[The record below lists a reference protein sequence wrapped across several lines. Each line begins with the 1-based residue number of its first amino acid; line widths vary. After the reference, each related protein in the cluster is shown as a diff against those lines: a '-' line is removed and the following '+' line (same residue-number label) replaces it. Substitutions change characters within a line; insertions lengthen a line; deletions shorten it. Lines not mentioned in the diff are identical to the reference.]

1 MANALYTLGKQ
12 GLLHGS
18 FALDVDTIKIA
29 LVSSS
34 YSANLATDQFWSTPV
49 GNVLGTPQVLSGISI
64 TNGVFNSSAAT
75 FSAVTS
81 GSTVK
86 YFVIY
91 KDTGTNSTSP
101 LLVAIDTTTGVA
113 LPFAT
118 NGGDITFTPD
128 SGTNKI
134 FKLT

>member
-1 MANALYTLGKQ
+1 MANSLYTLGKQ

-18 FALDVDTIKIA
+18 FALDSDTIKLA
-29 LVSSS
+29 LVSNA
-34 YSANLATDQFWSTPV
+34 YSPNLSTHQWWSDV
-49 GNVLGTPQVLSGISI
+49 NANVLGTPQAMGGISI
-64 TNGVFNSSAAT
+64 TNGVFNSSSVT
-75 FSAVTS
+75 FTAVAG

-91 KDTGTNSTSP
+91 KDTGTAGTSP
-101 LLVAIDTTTGVA
+101 LLVLIDTTTGVS
-113 LPFAT
+113 LPFNT

>member
-1 MANALYTLGKQ
+1 MANALYTKAKQ
-12 GLLHGS
+12 GLLHGT
-18 FALDVDTIKIA
+18 FVLDADTIKIA

-34 YSANLATDQFWSTPV
+34 YTPNLATDEFWTAANS
-49 GNVLGTPQVLSGISI
+49 NVIGVPQALGGISI
-64 TNGVFNSSAAT
+64 TGGVFNSSSAT
-75 FSAVTS
+75 FTAVAG
-81 GSTVK
+81 GSTVR

-91 KDTGTNSTSP
+91 KDTGVAATSP
-101 LLVAIDTTTGVA
+101 LLVLIDTTTGVT

>member
-1 MANALYTLGKQ
+1 MANALYTLAKQ

-18 FALDVDTIKIA
+18 FVLDSDTIKCA
-29 LVSSS
+29 LVTSS
-34 YSANLATDQFWSTPV
+34 YTPNLSTDQFYSTV
-49 GNVLGTPQVLSGISI
+49 NSFVIGTPQTIGSISI
-64 TNGVFNSSAAT
+64 TNGVFNGT
-75 FSAVTS
+75 AVTFTAVSS

-86 YFVIY
+86 YFLIY
-91 KDTGTNSTSP
+91 KDTGTAGTSP
-101 LLVAIDTTTGVA
+101 LLVLVDTTTGVT
-113 LPFAT
+113 LPFNT

>member
-12 GLLHGS
+12 GLLRGT
-18 FALDVDTIKIA
+18 FVLDSDTIKLA
-29 LVSSS
+29 LISSS
-34 YSANLATDQFWSTPV
+34 YTPNLATHQFYSDVNSFLIGVPT
-49 GNVLGTPQVLSGISI
+49 TMSGISV
-64 TNGVFNSSAAT
+64 TNGVFNSSSVT
-75 FSAVTS
+75 FTAVAG
-81 GSTVK
+81 GSTVR

-91 KDTGTNSTSP
+91 KDTGVVGTSP
-101 LLVAIDTTTGVA
+101 LLVLIDTTTGVS

>member
-1 MANALYTLGKQ
+1 MSNALYTLGKQ

-18 FALDVDTIKIA
+18 FVLDSDTIKLA

-34 YSANLATDQFWSTPV
+34 YTPNLATHQYWSDVNSFVIGVPV
-49 GNVLGTPQVLSGISI
+49 AMGGISI
-64 TNGVFNSSAAT
+64 TNGVFNSSAVT
-75 FSAVTS
+75 FSAVAS
-81 GSTVK
+81 GSTVR
-86 YFVIY
+86 YFAIY
-91 KDTGTNSTSP
+91 KDTGVAGTSP
-101 LLVAIDTTTGVA
+101 LLVLIDTTTGVS

>member
-1 MANALYTLGKQ
+1 MANALYTLAKQ
-12 GLLHGS
+12 GLLHGT
-18 FALDVDTIKIA
+18 FVLDSDTIKIA
-29 LVSSS
+29 LVSNA
-34 YSANLATDQFWSTPV
+34 YTPTLASDQYWSTV
-49 GNVLGTPQVLSGISI
+49 NANVIGTPQALGGISI
-64 TNGVFNSSAAT
+64 TNGIFNSSSAT
-75 FSAVTS
+75 FTAVAG

-91 KDTGTNSTSP
+91 KDTGTASTSP
-101 LLVAIDTTTGVA
+101 LLVLIDTTTGVT
-113 LPFAT
+113 LPFNT

>member
-18 FALDVDTIKIA
+18 FVLDTDTIKVS
-29 LVSSS
+29 LLSSS
-34 YSANLATDQFWSTPV
+34 YTPNLATDQFFNTVSSFV
-49 GNVLGTPQVLSGISI
+49 IGTPQTMGGISI
-64 TNGVFNSSAAT
+64 TGGVFNG
-75 FSAVTS
+75 SAVTFSSVSS

-86 YFVIY
+86 YFLIY
-91 KDTGTNSTSP
+91 KDTGTSTTSP
-101 LLVAIDTTTGVA
+101 LLVLIDTTTGVT

>member
-18 FALDVDTIKIA
+18 FVLDADTIKIA

-34 YSANLATDQFWSTPV
+34 YTANLSTDQFWSTPI
-49 GNVLGTPQVLSGISI
+49 GDLLGTPQTLGGISI

-91 KDTGTNSTSP
+91 KDTGTSSTSP
-101 LLVAIDTTTGVA
+101 LLVCIDTTTGVA

>member
-18 FALDVDTIKIA
+18 FVLDADTIKLA

-34 YSANLATDQFWSTPV
+34 YTPAITTDQFWSTPI
-49 GNVLGTPQVLSGISI
+49 GNVIGTPQTLGGISI
-64 TNGVFNSSAAT
+64 TNGVFNSSSAT
-75 FSAVTS
+75 FTAVAG

-91 KDTGTNSTSP
+91 KDTGTSSTSP
-101 LLVAIDTTTGVA
+101 LLVLIDTTTGVS
-113 LPFAT
+113 LPFNT

>member
-12 GLLHGS
+12 GLLKGT
-18 FALDVDTIKIA
+18 FVLDSDTIKLA
-29 LVSSS
+29 LISSS
-34 YSANLATDQFWSTPV
+34 YTPNLATHQFYSDVNSFLIGVPT
-49 GNVLGTPQVLSGISI
+49 TMSGISV
-64 TNGVFNSSAAT
+64 TNGVFNSSAVT
-75 FSAVTS
+75 FTAVAG
-81 GSTVK
+81 GSTVR

-91 KDTGTNSTSP
+91 KDTGVVGTSP
-101 LLVAIDTTTGVA
+101 LLVLIDTTTGVS

-134 FKLT
+134 FRLT

>member
-18 FALDVDTIKIA
+18 FVLDSDTIKIA

-34 YSANLATDQFWSTPV
+34 YTPNLATHQYWTDV
-49 GNVLGTPQVLSGISI
+49 NANVIDVPQALSGVTIV
-64 TNGVFNSSAAT
+64 NGVFNSSSVT
-75 FSAVTS
+75 FTAVAG
-81 GSTVK
+81 GSTVR

-91 KDTGTNSTSP
+91 KDTGTAATSP
-101 LLVAIDTTTGVA
+101 LLVLIDTTTGVT
-113 LPFAT
+113 LPFST
-118 NGGDITFTPD
+118 NGGDITWSPD

>member
-18 FALDVDTIKIA
+18 FVLDSDTIKLA

-34 YSANLATDQFWSTPV
+34 YTPNLATDQFWSTPI
-49 GNVLGTPQVLSGISI
+49 GNVIGTPGTIGGISI
-64 TNGVFNSSAAT
+64 TNGVFNSSSVT
-75 FSAVTS
+75 FTAVAG

-91 KDTGTNSTSP
+91 KDTGTSSTSP
-101 LLVAIDTTTGVA
+101 LLVLIDTTTGVS
-113 LPFAT
+113 LPFNT

>member
-1 MANALYTLGKQ
+1 MANALYTLAKQ

-18 FALDVDTIKIA
+18 FVLDSDTIKIA
-29 LVSSS
+29 LVSSA
-34 YSANLATDQFWSTPV
+34 YTPNLATDQFWSTV
-49 GNVLGTPQVLSGISI
+49 NSNVIGTPQALGGISI

-91 KDTGTNSTSP
+91 KDTGVAGTSP
-101 LLVAIDTTTGVA
+101 LLVLIDTTTGVA
-113 LPFAT
+113 LPFST

>member
-1 MANALYTLGKQ
+1 MANALYTKGKQ
-12 GLLHGS
+12 ALLNGD
-18 FALDVDTIKIA
+18 FDLDSNTIKIA

-34 YSANLATDQFWSTPV
+34 YTPNLATDDFWNDVSA
-49 GNVLGTPQVLSGISI
+49 NVIGTPQTLTSVSI
-64 TNGVFNSSAAT
+64 TDGVFNAA
-75 FSAVTS
+75 AVTYTAVAG
-81 GSTVK
+81 GSTVR

-91 KDTGTNSTSP
+91 KDTGVSSTSP
-101 LLVAIDTTTGVA
+101 LLVLIDTTTGVT

>member
-18 FALDVDTIKIA
+18 FVLDSDTIKIA
-29 LVSSS
+29 LVSSA
-34 YSANLATDQFWSTPV
+34 YTANLATDEFHSTIAAAI
-49 GNVLGTPQVLSGISI
+49 LGTPQTLSGISI

-75 FSAVTS
+75 FTAVAG

-91 KDTGTNSTSP
+91 KDTGVSATSP
-101 LLVAIDTTTGVA
+101 LLVVIDTTTGVT

-118 NGGDITFTPD
+118 NGGDITWTAD
-128 SGTNKI
+128 SGANKI

>member
-18 FALDVDTIKIA
+18 FVLDTDTIKVA
-29 LVSSS
+29 LLSSS
-34 YSANLATDQFWSTPV
+34 YSPNLSTDQFYSTV
-49 GNVLGTPQVLSGISI
+49 NSNTIGTPQTMGGISI
-64 TNGVFNSSAAT
+64 TNGVFNGSSVT
-75 FSAVTS
+75 FSAVAG

-86 YFVIY
+86 YFLIY
-91 KDTGTNSTSP
+91 KDTGTAGTSP
-101 LLVAIDTTTGVA
+101 LLVLIDTTTGVS
-113 LPFAT
+113 LPFNT

>member
-1 MANALYTLGKQ
+1 MANSLYTLGKQ

-18 FALDVDTIKIA
+18 FVLDSDTIK
-29 LVSSS
+29 LGLLSSS
-34 YSANLATDQFWSTPV
+34 YTPNLATHQFYSDVNANT
-49 GNVLGTPQVLSGISI
+49 LGTPQTMGGISI
-64 TNGVFNSSAAT
+64 TNGVFNSSSVT
-75 FSAVTS
+75 FTAVAG

-91 KDTGTNSTSP
+91 KDTGTAGTSP
-101 LLVAIDTTTGVA
+101 LLVLIDTTTGVS
-113 LPFAT
+113 LPFNT

>member
-1 MANALYTLGKQ
+1 MSNALYTLGKQ

-18 FALDVDTIKIA
+18 FVLDSDTIKLA

-34 YSANLATDQFWSTPV
+34 YSPNIATHEFWSDVNANVIGTPV
-49 GNVLGTPQVLSGISI
+49 AIGGISI
-64 TNGVFNSSAAT
+64 TNGVFNSSAVT
-75 FSAVTS
+75 FSAVAG
-81 GSTVK
+81 GSTVR

-91 KDTGTNSTSP
+91 KDTGVAGTSP
-101 LLVAIDTTTGVA
+101 LLVLIDTTTGVS

>member
-12 GLLHGS
+12 GLLHGT
-18 FALDVDTIKIA
+18 FALDADTIKIA
-29 LVSSS
+29 LISNA
-34 YSANLATDQFWSTPV
+34 YTANLSTDQFFSTIS
-49 GNVLGTPQVLSGISI
+49 GHVLGTPQTLGGISI
-64 TNGVFNSSAAT
+64 TNGVFNSSSAT
-75 FSAVTS
+75 FTAVAG

-91 KDTGTNSTSP
+91 KDTGVAGTSP
-101 LLVAIDTTTGVA
+101 LLVVIDTTTGVT

-128 SGTNKI
+128 SGANKI